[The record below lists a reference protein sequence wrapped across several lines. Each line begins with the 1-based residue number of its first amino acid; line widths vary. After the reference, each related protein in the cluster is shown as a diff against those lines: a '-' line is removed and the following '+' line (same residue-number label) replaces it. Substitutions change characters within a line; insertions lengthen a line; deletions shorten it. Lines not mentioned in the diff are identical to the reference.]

1 MKYRIYAY
9 GRKKGWLLYDTAT
22 NINKVSE
29 VVETIDPYEYD
40 RYMVIRHNIKRNMDE
55 TIEYGILQ
63 KPKTK
68 RKK

>member
-9 GRKKGWLLYDTAT
+9 GIKLGWILYDTAT

-29 VVETIDPYEYD
+29 ITETIDPYEYD
-40 RYMVIRHNIKRNMDE
+40 RYMVIRHNNKLDMDE

-68 RKK
+68 RK